1 MPETWSE
8 SVTRRLLDRSRCP
21 RCGAILTGPV
31 CLSCGVDLSGQ
42 GAWDILTASEEAAAA
57 LRRRQQLVDA
67 LPVVTSRLATAP
79 AATPVAAAP
88 AVPTRASSQL
98 SLQSVL
104 AVAGAG
110 LVAVAAIVFT
120 FFNPD
125 LTNFTT
131 RTVIIAAITAVFL
144 GAAWLLAR
152 RGLQLSA
159 EAVGALG
166 TVFVGLDVWAFTEA
180 SDDPSI
186 AFVLAA
192 IGTIVSAGALVVLG
206 TLVRIRAWV
215 WVGFAALPLV
225 PVFLGLAFESEW
237 MRVVGFV
244 GAFAVALAVHP
255 LLGRVGSRLASP
267 MRTDHV
273 TALVLQ
279 LAAGLVAL
287 IALWGVPGPLAE
299 KALGSAGVLLALSVL
314 AGASARHGAAR
325 WWSWSAGA
333 LLAAAGGVAPLALDA
348 PDVWP
353 LALAGAGV
361 TVAAAATFL
370 VRARGS
376 MVPGLVRSGVWWIA
390 LLVALPAV
398 ALAVPQL
405 AARAVDAELQSL
417 GPDPLDALAV
427 VAALAAGS
435 VASLILDQIS
445 RRTPA
450 RESHDRVYAP
460 SALWLGMLAL
470 ASLVT
475 WAVFPVTLQ
484 VILSLI
490 VAAAIGLG
498 VALIRR
504 LRAMRGALRAPL
516 LAGAHALLILAALMS
531 WPDPSTR
538 VLLGAAGVATVMAI
552 ALAMPV
558 VARPFYTAVGY
569 SYALLIVSAAFT
581 LTGFDTIAVLCLTT
595 SVAAVA
601 AIVATVTPWLG
612 VRHWYAVLLVTAVPF
627 AIGVVSV
634 LIVRSGWTG
643 LSTAVTFALLL
654 VIVLTRR
661 AGLTRRVRTGA
672 AALLVPALAVVV
684 ICLGAEWLA
693 VSASPV
699 TLPVIA
705 VIVACTLSAT
715 GLIGAGLVRRGI
727 PEADARWARIA
738 IEISTLVTGV
748 IAVVLALVRAAAGIP
763 TTLVV
768 LLILGVGAVA
778 TALLARRRYG
788 WPLAG
793 ASLTG
798 ALWCVWALNGVTGL
812 EPYLLP
818 PTLGAALV
826 GAVLVARGLP
836 GLGLSASGL
845 YATGLA
851 TAIVPVLVAQAAL
864 GADPLPLRAWGLLG
878 GSTALVL
885 FGAFIPRLVGWAP
898 LARLG
903 ALRTPSLVI
912 AVVAAI
918 AGVIQAVRYGLELD
932 PLVFRSDELVIVP
945 VIVYSAGAALLAAV
959 AGALLAHTAGAE
971 WAAPARLARSRW
983 LFVPAVLFLAVGP
996 IVGMRAG
1003 WLPILSVY
1011 VISLLLLALM
1021 IVTAVRA
1028 RTRDVVL
1035 PPVFFTFAVAWSV
1048 AVASWSARDLRVEA
1062 YSLPLGMSL
1071 LAVGVIAMWP
1081 QREVRGTLASWPMG
1095 FSGSWRLLAPGILV
1109 TLVPSVLATG
1119 TDPRTER
1126 AILVIALALVAIL
1139 IGNLRRLAAPF
1150 ILGIIVLP
1158 VENIVVFAVQIGRNI
1173 GALPWWITLATA
1185 GAVLLVLAVTSER
1198 RVGKGQGAAARIRD
1212 LT

>member
-21 RCGAILTGPV
+21 RCAAILAGPV

-57 LRRRQQLVDA
+57 LVRRQQLIDA

-79 AATPVAAAP
+79 AATPVAVAPTAP
-88 AVPTRASSQL
+88 ARASSQL

-166 TVFVGLDVWAFTEA
+166 TVFVGLDVWAFTEG
-180 SDDPSI
+180 SDDPGV

-192 IGTIVSAGALVVLG
+192 IGTIVSAAALVLLG
-206 TLVRIRAWV
+206 ALVRIRAWV

-237 MRVVGFV
+237 MRVVGLV
-244 GAFAVALAVHP
+244 GAFAVALGVHP
-255 LLGRVGSRLASP
+255 LLDRVGSRLASP

-287 IALWGVPGPLAE
+287 IALWGVPGLLAE
-299 KALGSAGVLLALSVL
+299 KALGSAGVLLAISVL

-325 WWSWSAGA
+325 WWSWAAGA
-333 LLAAAGGVAPLALDA
+333 LLAAAGGVALLAFDA

-361 TVAAAATFL
+361 TVAAAVTFF
-370 VRARGS
+370 VRERGEI
-376 MVPGLVRSGVWWIA
+376 VPSLVRSGVWKVA
-390 LLVALPAV
+390 LVVTLPAV
-398 ALAVPQL
+398 ATALPQL
-405 AARAVDAELQSL
+405 AASVIAPWFPRLGLELP
-417 GPDPLDALAV
+417 GLAPSMV
-427 VAALAAGS
+427 ALAAGAATTM
-435 VASLILDQIS
+435 VLDQLS

-450 RESHDRVYAP
+450 REPRERAYLP
-460 SALWLGMLAL
+460 NALWFGMLAL
-470 ASLVT
+470 ALLVT
-475 WAVFPVTLQ
+475 WSVFPLTLQ
-484 VILSLI
+484 VVASLA
-490 VAAAIGLG
+490 VAATIGLG
-498 VALIRR
+498 VALIPR

-516 LAGAHALLILAALMS
+516 LAGAHTLLVIAALMS
-531 WPDPSTR
+531 WPDPATR
-538 VLLGAAGVATVMAI
+538 VLLGAAGVATVVAI

-558 VARPFYTAVGY
+558 VARPFYTAAGY
-569 SYALLIVSAAFT
+569 SYALVIVSAA
-581 LTGFDTIAVLCLTT
+581 LELAGFDTIAVLCLTT

-661 AGLTRRVRTGA
+661 DGLTRRVRTGA

-699 TLPVIA
+699 TLPIIA

-715 GLIGAGLVRRGI
+715 ALIGGGLVRRGI
-727 PEADARWARIA
+727 PETDARWARIA
-738 IEISTLVTGV
+738 IEVSSLVTGV
-748 IAVVLALVRAAAGIP
+748 IAVVLALVRAAAGLP

-793 ASLTG
+793 ASFTG

-845 YATGLA
+845 YATGLG

-864 GADPLPLRAWGLLG
+864 GADPLPLRSWGLLG
-878 GSTALVL
+878 GSTVLVL
-885 FGAFIPRLVGWAP
+885 FGALVPRLVQWSP

-903 ALRTPSLVI
+903 VLRTPSLVLT
-912 AVVAAI
+912 VVAAI

-932 PLVFRSDELVIVP
+932 PLGFRSDELAIVP
-945 VIVYSAGAALLAAV
+945 VIAYSAGAALLAAA
-959 AGALLAHTAGAE
+959 AGTLLARTAEAE
-971 WAAPARLARSRW
+971 WAAPNRLARSRW
-983 LFVPAVLFLAVGP
+983 LFVPAVVFLAVGP
-996 IVGMRAG
+996 IVGMRGG

-1011 VISLLLLALM
+1011 AISLLLLALM

-1028 RTRDVVL
+1028 RTRAVVL
-1035 PPVFFTFAVAWSV
+1035 PPVFVTFAVAWCV
-1048 AVASWSARDLRVEA
+1048 AVASWSARDLRVET
-1062 YSLPLGMSL
+1062 YSLPLGLSL

-1198 RVGKGQGAAARIRD
+1198 RVGKGQGAAAKIRD